1 MPFRLFTPGPT
12 PVPAELALAMAVP
25 LPHHRT
31 PEFQATFER
40 TSRLL
45 QDIYRT
51 TDPVLLLAAS
61 GTGAM
66 EAAVVNLSFP
76 GERVLSI
83 DAGKFGA
90 RWGQLL
96 RAYGRDVH
104 EMRLAWG
111 ESPQPEDVERQAR
124 EWGARCLFVTHSET
138 STGALADLEAIAG
151 VARRLDALL
160 IVDAITSLGAHRVE
174 TGAWGLDCVIC
185 GSQKAFMLPPG
196 LAFAS
201 LSQRARARLEVNPS
215 PRFYFDFGR
224 ALAAAA
230 RSQSAWTP
238 AISLVLGLERAC
250 ERLLEEGLERVWERH
265 RILATAMQ
273 SGVQALGLELL
284 AKQPSHVVTAVSLPE
299 IADAVRQTLWTAY
312 GIKVAGGQD
321 AFKGRILRVGHL
333 GAFDASDITM
343 FLAAFEDVL
352 RRQGHPADAGTALAV
367 ASPILAQLEK
377 R

>member
-1 MPFRLFTPGPT
+1 MSFRLFTPGPT
-12 PVPAELALAMAVP
+12 PVPPELSLAMAAP
-25 LPHHRT
+25 MPHHRT

-45 QDIYRT
+45 QQVYRT
-51 TDPVLLLAAS
+51 EDPVLLLAAS

-66 EAAVVNLSFP
+66 EAAVVNLSLP

-90 RWGQLL
+90 RWGELL
-96 RAYGRDVH
+96 RAYGRDVR

-111 ESPQPEDVERQAR
+111 ESPQPQDVEREAR

-138 STGALADLEAIAG
+138 STGALADLEALAA
-151 VARRLDALL
+151 VARRLEALL
-160 IVDAITSLGAHRVE
+160 VVDAITSLGAHRVE
-174 TGAWGLDCVIC
+174 SRAWGLDCVVC

-201 LSQRARARLEVNPS
+201 LSARARARLQENPT
-215 PRFYFDFGR
+215 PRYYFDFGR

-230 RSQSAWTP
+230 KGQSAWTP

-250 ERLLEEGLERVWERH
+250 ERLLAEGLERVWERH
-265 RILATAMQ
+265 RVLSAAMRA
-273 SGVQALGLELL
+273 GVGALGLEVL
-284 AKQPSHVVTAVSLPE
+284 ARQPSHAVTAVVLPD
-299 IADAVRQTLWTAY
+299 IADAVRQTLWTEH

-321 AFKGRILRVGHL
+321 AYKGRLVRVGHL
-333 GAFDASDITM
+333 GAFDAADVTL
-343 FLAAFEDVL
+343 FLAAFEAAL
-352 RRQGHPADAGTALAV
+352 RRHGRRAEAGTALA
-367 ASPILAQLEK
+367 AAAPILAQLAAG
-377 R
+377 